1 MGSNL
6 KYDRPNGGNRVF
18 SERVGAS
25 RGANFGAKYLRYPG
39 HSDDSLT
46 DTFMAARASAK
57 LRARL
62 HPVTLAKLGK

>member
-6 KYDRPNGGNRVF
+6 KYDRSNGGNKVF

-25 RGANFGAKYLRYPG
+25 RGAKFGANYRRYPG
-39 HSDDSLT
+39 HSDDPLT
-46 DTFMAARASAK
+46 ETFMAASASAK
-57 LRARL
+57 LRVRL